1 MKETSTNM
9 KSIYISFKK
18 ILVITD
24 KEALKKVIA
33 LAGMSTLLEATTL
46 TGMLFFVKVMQDKE
60 GHAQEI
66 IDKSGLSITSIG
78 IILSLVILVASGFK
92 IASTYKMYSYIENQ
106 RAGISA
112 KLLNIYLNKT
122 YESIILEDTS
132 NILKNITSEVDTLIQ
147 ELIRPTIQ
155 LMVHIIFF
163 TGLLA
168 VLISV
173 NYEVTIILGG
183 AFIVFYTL
191 VYMITSNK
199 QEALGKIRFEKN
211 EQRFKLVKEIFSN
224 IRYLKLISINK
235 ELHQIYLNVAKK
247 FSLFQAK
254 SIIIKQVPTYI
265 IESFLL
271 VATVLTGAYMASGLD
286 KIDNSS
292 LAFLAIFIIAIIK
305 MKPSGQKIF
314 DGISS
319 IRYASVGLDKI
330 YKEIVTQKIESR
342 GVKDTI
348 NKCDINDIEF
358 KNIFYSISGKDILKN
373 LSFMISRGDRVLLV
387 GKTGSGKST
396 VLNLMLGLIQPKSG
410 TICVNGLLMDDVK
423 DWYYSKIGFVQQE
436 PVLMDLSI
444 QDNITL
450 GFDVV
455 DQELLMFCIKNSD
468 LEATYN
474 QFETKRVG
482 ELGNKL
488 SGGQKQRIAIARALY
503 RKPSILILDE
513 ATSALDKTTANKI
526 MTNLTRI
533 NSISIIFMVSHKELE
548 QEFSNRVFDLKLIQS
563 SKVQN

>member
-1 MKETSTNM
+1 
-9 KSIYISFKK
+9 
-18 ILVITD
+18 
-24 KEALKKVIA
+24 
-33 LAGMSTLLEATTL
+33 
-46 TGMLFFVKVMQDKE
+46 
-60 GHAQEI
+60 
-66 IDKSGLSITSIG
+66 
-78 IILSLVILVASGFK
+78 
-92 IASTYKMYSYIENQ
+92 
-106 RAGISA
+106 
-112 KLLNIYLNKT
+112 
-122 YESIILEDTS
+122 
-132 NILKNITSEVDTLIQ
+132 
-147 ELIRPTIQ
+147 
-155 LMVHIIFF
+155 
-163 TGLLA
+163 
-168 VLISV
+168 
-173 NYEVTIILGG
+173 
-183 AFIVFYTL
+183 
-191 VYMITSNK
+191 
-199 QEALGKIRFEKN
+199 
-211 EQRFKLVKEIFSN
+211 
-224 IRYLKLISINK
+224 
-235 ELHQIYLNVAKK
+235 
-247 FSLFQAK
+247 
-254 SIIIKQVPTYI
+254 
-265 IESFLL
+265 
-271 VATVLTGAYMASGLD
+271 
-286 KIDNSS
+286 
-292 LAFLAIFIIAIIK
+292 
-305 MKPSGQKIF
+305 
-314 DGISS
+314 
-319 IRYASVGLDKI
+319 
-330 YKEIVTQKIESR
+330 
-342 GVKDTI
+342 
-348 NKCDINDIEF
+348 
-358 KNIFYSISGKDILKN
+358 
-373 LSFMISRGDRVLLV
+373 MISRGDRVLLV